1 MQKLPEVR
9 DPESEK
15 QDSDTSSE
23 QYNDDLIAQFKSR
36 LGHLLRVGRTRK
48 RPTRKQSN
56 KSNEVGSN
64 D

>member
-36 LGHLLRVGRTRK
+36 LGLLLRVGRTRK
-48 RPTRKQSN
+48 RPTRKQNN

>member
-23 QYNDDLIAQFKSR
+23 QYDDDLIAQFKSR
-36 LGHLLRVGRTRK
+36 LGQLLRVGRTRK
-48 RPTRKQSN
+48 RPTRKQ
-56 KSNEVGSN
+56 
-64 D
+64 